1 MKRFL
6 ASALVLS
13 ILSIGVVGCGDKTK
27 VEKKSTVSTPGG
39 STEKTDTT
47 TVKKTGDQK

>member
-27 VEKKSTVSTPGG
+27 TEKKSSVSTPTG
-39 STEKTDTT
+39 SSTT
-47 TVKKTGDQK
+47 TTTTEQKKTGDQK